1 MTNILSR
8 APGDAE
14 EAEGDMDVVEE
25 AATSGNA
32 TSAKKT
38 RGRKTGTNDFPSK
51 HFASTVPTVD
61 AVFVRP
67 RLTEYLDP
75 KKPSTTNE
83 DMLAA
88 FFGCAIVLDVR
99 AAIEPARPPFFFS
112 PSEPAI
118 FHNFKLFLEALP
130 EHFRPNIR
138 KSAGI
143 EIVDQHLSAQ
153 KLVLGRPVSVDWPEL
168 RKEFVVLSNT
178 RKRIPQDNHDDLRDS
193 PMKVWNDSLCKECPI
208 LFPLDAFFLSI
219 PVGSVEVERL
229 FSRMRAAMDDDQG
242 SLHPETVENRTLVR
256 ENKDLLRKNLRNV
269 ALDPSIIN

>member
-88 FFGCAIVLDVR
+88 FFGCANVLDVR
-99 AAIEPARPPFFFS
+99 AAIESRLVHRSSSHPPTKPFS
-112 PSEPAI
+112 TTSSCFWKRCPNTFVPI
-118 FHNFKLFLEALP
+118 FVN
-130 EHFRPNIR
+130 R
-138 KSAGI
+138 
-143 EIVDQHLSAQ
+143 
-153 KLVLGRPVSVDWPEL
+153 LG
-168 RKEFVVLSNT
+168 
-178 RKRIPQDNHDDLRDS
+178 
-193 PMKVWNDSLCKECPI
+193 
-208 LFPLDAFFLSI
+208 
-219 PVGSVEVERL
+219 
-229 FSRMRAAMDDDQG
+229 
-242 SLHPETVENRTLVR
+242 
-256 ENKDLLRKNLRNV
+256 
-269 ALDPSIIN
+269 